1 MTSSR
6 ARDNDA
12 APSHGTSGRRA
23 LGRDRVSRPL
33 AYVGGAV
40 LGAVIA
46 VAGLAVHRHVDAGL
60 PWGLVLALVTA
71 LFATTAA
78 GILAGRV
85 GAVVLAG
92 GYAAVL
98 VLTLSSRA
106 EGDYLVAGDTLGY
119 AFLLGALVAL
129 GIGVVATPR
138 GARHTSPARRSD
150 PRTLDP

>member
-1 MTSSR
+1 M
-6 ARDNDA
+6 
-12 APSHGTSGRRA
+12 
-23 LGRDRVSRPL
+23 
-33 AYVGGAV
+33 
-40 LGAVIA
+40 IA

-71 LFATTAA
+71 LFATTAV

>member
-1 MTSSR
+1 M
-6 ARDNDA
+6 
-12 APSHGTSGRRA
+12 
-23 LGRDRVSRPL
+23 
-33 AYVGGAV
+33 
-40 LGAVIA
+40 IA

-60 PWGLVLALVTA
+60 PWGLVLALVAA